1 MSPSQGPAELVLM
14 AAVARHHYLDGRS
27 KVQIAE
33 DLGLSRFKVAR
44 LLDAAR
50 ECGLVRIEIGHV
62 DGMDLDLSARL
73 QEAFGLTH
81 CAVQSTRGASAED
94 SRATLGRTSARL
106 LAEILHPSDVLG
118 LPWSRSVLAMAD
130 QLTELPAV
138 SVVQLTG
145 AMEVSGVDASAVDIV
160 RRVAQAGG
168 GASSIFHAPFALDDP
183 QSATAM
189 RRQASVRDGLA
200 AVDKVTHAAVGV
212 GAWAD
217 GLSSIFAVAT
227 PEERAA
233 AEAEGVVGEVSGVL
247 FDASGSPVTNSLSER
262 LITLSAQQLVAIP
275 DVIAIAVGRDKAD
288 AVRAA
293 LHGHLVNG
301 LVTDDA
307 LATALLTA

>member
-1 MSPSQGPAELVLM
+1 MGASQGPAELVLM

-27 KVQIAE
+27 KVQIAD

-50 ECGLVRIEIGHV
+50 ECGLVRIEIGQV

-81 CAVQSTRGASAED
+81 CAVHATRGTMDED
-94 SRATLGRTSARL
+94 SRAVLGRTAARL
-106 LAEILHPSDVLG
+106 FTEILRPADVLG
-118 LPWSRSVLAMAD
+118 LPWSRSVLAM
-130 QLTELPAV
+130 TEHLAELAPV
-138 SVVQLTG
+138 RVVQLTG
-145 AMEVSGVDASAVDIV
+145 AMEVAGLDASAVDIV
-160 RRVAQAGG
+160 RRVAHVAGG
-168 GASSIFHAPFALDDP
+168 DSSIFHAPFALDDV
-183 QSATAM
+183 QSASAI

-200 AVDKVTHAAVGV
+200 AVDTVTHAAVGV

-217 GLSSIFAVAT
+217 GLSSIYAVAT
-227 PEERAA
+227 PEERSAA
-233 AEAEGVVGEVSGVL
+233 AREGVIGEVSGVL
-247 FDASGSPVTNSLSER
+247 FDASGSPVANSLSDR
-262 LITLSAQQLVAIP
+262 LVTLSAQQLVRIP
-275 DVIAIAVGRDKAD
+275 DVVAIAVGRDKVD

-307 LATALLTA
+307 LATALLTT